1 MRLAFIGYG
10 NMSSALIG
18 GILSSKKF
26 NPSDEIY
33 IFHNKKNSDFNL
45 EKCKFLES
53 GTQVND
59 SFEIIFLCVKPQ
71 DIETAINEN
80 INIFRDDQTVISVA
94 AGVTVGT
101 IKKLLRNNS
110 SVIRAMPNLCA
121 VYNESIT
128 GICMEDES
136 RSERKGI
143 VEEIFR
149 GIGHVRKIDENEMHD
164 FTALFGSGP
173 AYLIYFYEALLDCG
187 KFKNISNEDKS
198 MLLIHLLNSTSKM
211 LFVTKDVKNL
221 RHSISSKGG
230 TTEAAIKLLE
240 DKNFKEIIAE
250 ALEVAMKRS
259 KDISK

>member
-33 IFHNKKNSDFNL
+33 IFHYKKNSDFNL
-45 EKCKFLES
+45 EES
-53 GTQVND
+53 GTAVNV

-136 RSERKGI
+136 SSERKGI

-198 MLLIHLLNSTSKM
+198 MLIIHLLNP
-211 LFVTKDVKNL
+211 LAVL
-221 RHSISSKGG
+221 
-230 TTEAAIKLLE
+230 
-240 DKNFKEIIAE
+240 
-250 ALEVAMKRS
+250 
-259 KDISK
+259 

>member
-1 MRLAFIGYG
+1 
-10 NMSSALIG
+10 
-18 GILSSKKF
+18 
-26 NPSDEIY
+26 
-33 IFHNKKNSDFNL
+33 
-45 EKCKFLES
+45 
-53 GTQVND
+53 
-59 SFEIIFLCVKPQ
+59 
-71 DIETAINEN
+71 
-80 INIFRDDQTVISVA
+80 
-94 AGVTVGT
+94 
-101 IKKLLRNNS
+101 
-110 SVIRAMPNLCA
+110 
-121 VYNESIT
+121 
-128 GICMEDES
+128 
-136 RSERKGI
+136 
-143 VEEIFR
+143 
-149 GIGHVRKIDENEMHD
+149 MHD

-259 KDISK
+259 IDISK